1 MIAESARVIRNGGVV
16 VFPTRHLY
24 GLAADPFNP
33 QAVQRVFDIKRRP
46 PEKPLLLLIS
56 QREDMWMLAV
66 EISPAAVC
74 LMDAFWPGKI
84 TIVLPAGPL
93 IDEILTG
100 GTGKIGIRVPAHPVA
115 AALVKAV
122 GSPITGTSANIS
134 GTPGCSAVSD
144 LDPRVAGDADLILD
158 AGPLKPGTGSTVV
171 DAHPEGVALLR
182 EGAVSCTAIKSVL
195 GRRGFKVIDN
205 SD

>member
-24 GLAADPFNP
+24 GLAADAFNP

-46 PEKPLLLLIS
+46 PEKPLLLLIN
-56 QREDMWMLAV
+56 QREDMRMLADD
-66 EISPAAVC
+66 IPPAAVC

-93 IDEILTG
+93 IDETLTG

-115 AALVKAV
+115 TALVKAV
-122 GSPITGTSANIS
+122 GRPVTGTSANIS
-134 GTPGCSAVSD
+134 GTPGCSTVSE
-144 LDPRVAGDADLILD
+144 LDPRVAEDADLILD
-158 AGPLKPGTGSTVV
+158 AGPLTPGTGSTVV
-171 DAHPEGVALLR
+171 DARPEGVTILR
-182 EGAVSCTAIKSVL
+182 EGTISRCAIESAL
-195 GRRGFKVIDN
+195 RQSGFPHNI
-205 SD
+205 